1 MDSLNE
7 RRIRNMA
14 PLQKRALISLVMG
27 LALAIAL
34 VVVFVTRDINAYATD
49 LGFRLIVYA
58 LWIGVPVVYL
68 LLINLTRLSKS
79 NQVDERDRLIK
90 DRAPKIQWLSVIF
103 TLVAWYIILNEL
115 YWDQGQL
122 PVVYLTLIL
131 ISTLVISA
139 LAESVGILIGYWRM
153 NRNG

>member
-1 MDSLNE
+1 
-7 RRIRNMA
+7 MA
-14 PLQKRALISLVMG
+14 PLQKRALISLVIG

-34 VVVFVTRDINAYATD
+34 IVVFVTRDINAYATD

-58 LWIGVPVVYL
+58 LWVGVPVVYL
-68 LLINLTRLSKS
+68 LLINLTRLTKLK
-79 NQVDERDRLIK
+79 QVDERDRLIM

-103 TLVAWYIILNEL
+103 TLVVWYTVLNDL

-139 LAESVGILIGYWRM
+139 LAESLGILIGYWRM

>member
-1 MDSLNE
+1 
-7 RRIRNMA
+7 MA
-14 PLQKRALISLVMG
+14 PLQKRALISLLMG

-68 LLINLTRLSKS
+68 VLMNLTRLSKLK
-79 NQVDERDRLIK
+79 QIDERDKLIK

-103 TLVAWYIILNEL
+103 TLVVWYIILNDI

-122 PVVYLTLIL
+122 PVVYLTFIF
-131 ISTLVISA
+131 ISTLIIST
-139 LAESVGILIGYWRM
+139 LAESLGILIGYWRM

>member
-1 MDSLNE
+1 M
-7 RRIRNMA
+7 
-14 PLQKRALISLVMG
+14 
-27 LALAIAL
+27 
-34 VVVFVTRDINAYATD
+34 VFVTRDINAYATD

-68 LLINLTRLSKS
+68 LLINLTRLSKLK
-79 NQVDERDRLIK
+79 QIDERDKLIK

-103 TLVAWYIILNEL
+103 TLVVWYIILNDL

-131 ISTLVISA
+131 IPTLVVSA
-139 LAESVGILIGYWRM
+139 LAESLGILIGYWRM

>member
-1 MDSLNE
+1 
-7 RRIRNMA
+7 MA
-14 PLQKRALISLVMG
+14 PLQKRALISLSIG

-34 VVVFVTRDINAYATD
+34 IVVFITRDINAYATD
-49 LGFRLIVYA
+49 LGFRLTVYA
-58 LWIGVPVVYL
+58 LWVGVPVVYL
-68 LLINLTRLSKS
+68 LLINLTRLSKLK
-79 NQVDERDRLIK
+79 QVDERDRLVM
-90 DRAPKIQWLSVIF
+90 DRAPKIQWLSVVF
-103 TLVAWYIILNEL
+103 TLVVWYIVLNDL

-139 LAESVGILIGYWRM
+139 LAESLGILIGYWRM

>member
-1 MDSLNE
+1 
-7 RRIRNMA
+7 MA
-14 PLQKRALISLVMG
+14 PLQKRALISLLMG

-34 VVVFVTRDINAYATD
+34 VVVFVTRDISAYATD

-68 LLINLTRLSKS
+68 VLMNLTRLSKLK
-79 NQVDERDRLIK
+79 QIDERDKLIK

-103 TLVAWYIILNEL
+103 TLVVWYIVLNDL

-122 PVVYLTLIL
+122 PVVYLTFIF
-131 ISTLVISA
+131 ISTLIIST
-139 LAESVGILIGYWRM
+139 LAESLGILIGYWRM

>member
-1 MDSLNE
+1 
-7 RRIRNMA
+7 MA
-14 PLQKRALISLVMG
+14 PLQKRALISLLMG

-68 LLINLTRLSKS
+68 LLMNLTRLSKS
-79 NQVDERDRLIK
+79 KQIDERDKLIK

-103 TLVAWYIILNEL
+103 TLVVWYIILNDL

-122 PVVYLTLIL
+122 PVVYLTFIF
-131 ISTLVISA
+131 ISTLIIST
-139 LAESVGILIGYWRM
+139 LAESLGILIGYWSM

>member
-1 MDSLNE
+1 
-7 RRIRNMA
+7 MA
-14 PLQKRALISLVMG
+14 PLQKRALISLLIG

-34 VVVFVTRDINAYATD
+34 IVVFVTRDINAYATD

-58 LWIGVPVVYL
+58 LWIGVPAVYL
-68 LLINLTRLSKS
+68 VLMNLTHLSKLK
-79 NQVDERDRLIK
+79 QIDERDKLIK

-103 TLVAWYIILNEL
+103 TLVVWYIVLNDL

-122 PVVYLTLIL
+122 PVVYLTFIF
-131 ISTLVISA
+131 ISTLIIST
-139 LAESVGILIGYWRM
+139 LAESLGILIGYWRM

>member
-1 MDSLNE
+1 
-7 RRIRNMA
+7 MA
-14 PLQKRALISLVMG
+14 PLQKRALISLLIG

-34 VVVFVTRDINAYATD
+34 IVVFVTRDINAYATD

-58 LWIGVPVVYL
+58 LWIGVPLVYL
-68 LLINLTRLSKS
+68 LLMNLTRLSKLK
-79 NQVDERDRLIK
+79 QIDERDKLIK

-103 TLVAWYIILNEL
+103 TLVVWYIILNDL

-122 PVVYLTLIL
+122 PVVYLTFIF
-131 ISTLVISA
+131 ISTLIIST
-139 LAESVGILIGYWRM
+139 LAESLGILIGYWRM

>member
-1 MDSLNE
+1 ME
-7 RRIRNMA
+7 TMA
-14 PLQKRALISLVMG
+14 PLQKRALISLVIG

-34 VVVFVTRDINAYATD
+34 IVVFVTRDINAYATD

-58 LWIGVPVVYL
+58 LWVGVPVVYL
-68 LLINLTRLSKS
+68 LLINLTRLTKLK
-79 NQVDERDRLIK
+79 QVDERDRLIM

-103 TLVAWYIILNEL
+103 TLVVWYIVLNDL

-131 ISTLVISA
+131 ISTLVVSA
-139 LAESVGILIGYWRM
+139 LAESLGILIGYWRM

>member
-1 MDSLNE
+1 
-7 RRIRNMA
+7 MA
-14 PLQKRALISLVMG
+14 PLQKRALISLLMG

-68 LLINLTRLSKS
+68 VLMNLTRLSKLK
-79 NQVDERDRLIK
+79 QIDERDKLIK

-103 TLVAWYIILNEL
+103 TLVVWYIVLNDL

-122 PVVYLTLIL
+122 PVVYLTFIF
-131 ISTLVISA
+131 ISTLIIST
-139 LAESVGILIGYWRM
+139 LAESLGILIGYWRM